1 MLTRSRSSNTSRLV
15 EWFRDTRRAL
25 VKPRLNEER
34 LNEKG
39 TWCDPMERE
48 WEREG
53 EGRRSEKCTRPNR
66 AGYRCISDDAF
77 QEFRARST
85 LEEFFFPLLVSPPLL
100 LRRRPAPL
108 PLARSLARQASDPK
122 QCSHSSSTS
131 TTTAPLF
138 HRESTRSTRNYSI
151 RGRDSSRF
159 WGNVKIIC
167 RKEVVRKIRKGS
179 RWIKFFFFSDFLV
192 WGFNFLENNVAF
204 FYSNLLYLVNGV
216 NKNISRYKWKD

>member
-1 MLTRSRSSNTSRLV
+1 MISRHEASVGQAPV
-15 EWFRDTRRAL
+15 ERREA
-25 VKPRLNEER
+25 
-34 LNEKG
+34 
-39 TWCDPMERE
+39 ERE
-48 WEREG
+48 RNLMRPDGEREREG

-100 LRRRPAPL
+100 LRRRPASP
-108 PLARSLARQASDPK
+108 PPRSLARSLARQASDPK

-167 RKEVVRKIRKGS
+167 RKEVIRKGS
-179 RWIKFFFFSDFLV
+179 RWIKFFFFQIFLYGDLIF
-192 WGFNFLENNVAF
+192 WKIMSLF
-204 FYSNLLYLVNGV
+204 FILIYC
-216 NKNISRYKWKD
+216 ISLMA